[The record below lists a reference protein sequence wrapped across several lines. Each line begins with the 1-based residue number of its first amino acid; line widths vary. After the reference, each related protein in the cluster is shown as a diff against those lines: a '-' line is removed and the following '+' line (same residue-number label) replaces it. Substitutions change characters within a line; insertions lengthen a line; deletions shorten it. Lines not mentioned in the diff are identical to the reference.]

1 VGILK
6 MKIFLYTLT
15 ILTIFVFQ
23 SCDFND
29 TELNYNEQLVVFA
42 SITAG
47 LPILDTVLVSRT
59 ASVNEDVITNDLWIN
74 DAVVKL
80 INDSTN
86 EILSFNNV
94 GNGQYFPLPE
104 TPSNEQVTT
113 YLNFVIQPDYR
124 YRLVVTHEND
134 SIMAMTTVPD
144 SFKLNSADLGD
155 YECPDGEVI
164 PTKMVNV
171 NNLEGYSIEHLSQ
184 LLLDPQDFVIENNI
198 DVDSVVYRFGD
209 CFTKSFAS
217 YPFFGVDFD
226 SDNFQTIKIL
236 SFALEANVRG
246 LEPLDSLS
254 TILDPDSGGFVDYNY
269 NGIRDSVF
277 VNLIYD
283 NTLGFRIWK
292 GSYLRDENSVPYR
305 INPWQWNIET
315 SPTPVMWLYFNYY
328 GYQLMTFRA
337 TSQSYFNYF
346 SGDPVGQNIYLLP
359 DSNFDGGLGVFYSNY
374 SSSFLVY
381 VKRDG

>member
-1 VGILK
+1 
-6 MKIFLYTLT
+6 MKIFLCTFT

-144 SFKLNSADLGD
+144 SFKLSSADLGD

>member
-1 VGILK
+1 MCIR
-6 MKIFLYTLT
+6 
-15 ILTIFVFQ
+15 
-23 SCDFND
+23 D
-29 TELNYNEQLVVFA
+29 
-42 SITAG
+42 
-47 LPILDTVLVSRT
+47 R
-59 ASVNEDVITNDLWIN
+59 
-74 DAVVKL
+74 

-144 SFKLNSADLGD
+144 SFKLSSADLGD
-155 YECPDGEVI
+155 YECSDGEVI

-337 TSQSYFNYF
+337 TSQSYFDYF